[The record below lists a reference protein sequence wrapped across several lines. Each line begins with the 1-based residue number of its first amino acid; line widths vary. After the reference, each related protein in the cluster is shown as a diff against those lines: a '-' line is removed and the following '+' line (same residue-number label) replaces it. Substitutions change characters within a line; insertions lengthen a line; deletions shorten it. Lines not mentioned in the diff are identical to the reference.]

1 MATYLRDMDDRRYSL
16 EDLEAAAD
24 VPGRQ
29 VRELIRLGILP
40 APSSKGR
47 GATYGT
53 EHLYRL
59 RAWKRLRDDLPRTT
73 TSDQIR
79 RLLNTLSDQGLLRQ
93 IADGTV
99 PFTLVD
105 DQSDEVRVEEA
116 HASYDTIREPSA
128 RLSNAPGINDA
139 ALSYLQSL
147 KATRQAPA
155 TLTMRAPFAKPQL
168 EVHLGAAERSGAQ
181 LSLERLFTALD
192 AYVSSHSAD
201 VRVNQPK
208 SETWQRVTV
217 GGDLE
222 IAARGPLSPDEIQLL
237 ETVGQLLQ
245 QTIYRKENRNA

>member
-1 MATYLRDMDDRRYSL
+1 MDDRRYAL
-16 EDLEAAAD
+16 EDLEAATD
-24 VPGRQ
+24 VPARQ
-29 VRELIRLGILP
+29 IRELIRLRILP
-40 APSSKGR
+40 APSSRGR
-47 GATYGT
+47 GATYGA

-93 IADGTV
+93 IADGTI

-105 DQSDEVRVEEA
+105 DQRDDVTVVESPEA
-116 HASYDTIREPSA
+116 YNTLREPSA
-128 RLSNAPGINDA
+128 RLSHAPGINDA
-139 ALSYLQSL
+139 ALEYLRSI
-147 KATRQAPA
+147 KANRPAPA
-155 TLTMRAPFAKPQL
+155 TLTARVPFATPQL
-168 EVHLGAAERSGAQ
+168 QVNLGAAERSGAQ

-192 AYVSSHSAD
+192 AYASSHSAN
-201 VRVNQPK
+201 VRVNRPK

-245 QTIYRKENRNA
+245 QAIYRKETSHA

>member
-1 MATYLRDMDDRRYSL
+1 MNDRRYSL

-24 VPGRQ
+24 VPARQ
-29 VRELIRLGILP
+29 IRELVRLRILP
-40 APSSKGR
+40 APSSRGR

-53 EHLYRL
+53 EHLHRL

-93 IADGTV
+93 IADGTI
-99 PFTLVD
+99 PFSLVD
-105 DQSDEVRVEEA
+105 DQTDEVTVVEA
-116 HASYDTIREPSA
+116 PTPYALRESA
-128 RLSNAPGINDA
+128 ALSDAPGINDA
-139 ALSYLQSL
+139 ALQYLRSIR
-147 KATRQAPA
+147 ATRQAPT
-155 TLTMRAPFAKPQL
+155 TLTARAPFAKPHLQ
-168 EVHLGAAERSGAQ
+168 VNLGAAERSGAQ

-192 AYVSSHSAD
+192 AYASSHAAD

-208 SETWQRVTV
+208 SETWHRVTV
-217 GGDLE
+217 EGDLE

-245 QTIYRKENRNA
+245 RAIYRKENSNV

>member
-1 MATYLRDMDDRRYSL
+1 MDDRRYSL

-24 VPGRQ
+24 VPARQ
-29 VRELIRLGILP
+29 IRELIRLRILP
-40 APSSKGR
+40 APSSRGR
-47 GATYGT
+47 GATYGA

-93 IADGTV
+93 IADGTI

-105 DQSDEVRVEEA
+105 DQSDDVTVVDA
-116 HASYDTIREPSA
+116 PPASFNTLREPLA
-128 RLSNAPGINDA
+128 RLSDAPGINDA
-139 ALSYLQSL
+139 ALEYLRSI

-155 TLTMRAPFAKPQL
+155 TLSMRASFAAPQL
-168 EVHLGAAERSGAQ
+168 QVNLGAAERSGAQ

-192 AYVSSHSAD
+192 AYASSHSAN

-208 SETWQRVTV
+208 SETWQRVTA

-245 QTIYRKENRNA
+245 QAIYQKETSHA

>member
-1 MATYLRDMDDRRYSL
+1 MDDRRYAL

-24 VPGRQ
+24 VPARQ
-29 VRELIRLGILP
+29 IRELIRLRILP
-40 APSSKGR
+40 APSSRGR

-73 TSDQIR
+73 TSDRIR

-93 IADGTV
+93 IADGTI

-105 DQSDEVRVEEA
+105 DQSDEVTVVEA
-116 HASYDTIREPSA
+116 PPAPFNTLREPSR
-128 RLSNAPGINDA
+128 RLSDAPGINDA
-139 ALSYLQSL
+139 ALDYLRSI
-147 KATRQAPA
+147 KANRPAPA
-155 TLTMRAPFAKPQL
+155 TLTARVPFAKPQL
-168 EVHLGAAERSGAQ
+168 QVNLGAAERSGAQ

-192 AYVSSHSAD
+192 AYASSHSAN

-208 SETWQRVTV
+208 SETWQRVTI

-222 IAARGPLSPDEIQLL
+222 IAARGALSPDEIQLL

-245 QTIYRKENRNA
+245 QAIYRKETSNA

>member
-1 MATYLRDMDDRRYSL
+1 MDDHRYSL
-16 EDLEAAAD
+16 EDLEAAAE
-24 VPGRQ
+24 VPARQ
-29 VRELIRLGILP
+29 IRELIRLRTIP

-93 IADGTV
+93 IADGTI
-99 PFTLVD
+99 PFSLVD
-105 DQSDEVRVEEA
+105 DQSDEVRVVGEP
-116 HASYDTIREPSA
+116 ASYEPIRQAPAPLSEAPS
-128 RLSNAPGINDA
+128 INDA
-139 ALSYLQSL
+139 ALQYLRSL

-155 TLTMRAPFAKPQL
+155 TLTVRKHFAKPHL
-168 EVHLGAAERSGAQ
+168 EVNLGAAERSGAQ

-192 AYVSSHSAD
+192 AYASSHAAD

-208 SETWQRVTV
+208 SETWHRVTV

-222 IAARGPLSPDEIQLL
+222 IAARGPLSTDEIQLL

-245 QTIYRKENRNA
+245 QTIYRKENSNV

>member
-1 MATYLRDMDDRRYSL
+1 MYDRRFSL
-16 EDLEAAAD
+16 EELEGAAD

-29 VRELIRLGILP
+29 IRELIRLGILP

-53 EHLYRL
+53 EHLDRL

-93 IADGTV
+93 IAEGTI
-99 PFTLVD
+99 PFKLVD
-105 DQSDEVRVEEA
+105 DQKDDVTVAEA
-116 HASYDTIREPSA
+116 PAPSFVA
-128 RLSNAPGINDA
+128 RLFRQTPTELSQPPRINES
-139 ALSYLQSL
+139 ALEYLRSI
-147 KATRQAPA
+147 KSTRPAPA
-155 TLTMRAPFAKPQL
+155 SLTLTARSATPQF
-168 EVHLGAAERSGAQ
+168 EVNLGAAERSGAQ

-192 AYVSSHSAD
+192 AYTSAHAAN

-222 IAARGPLSPDEIQLL
+222 IAARGPLSPEEIQLL

-245 QTIYRKENRNA
+245 QAIYKKETSNA